1 MLIIS
6 SAAAAAA
13 ASREPNRSSLNRPLL
28 TEMNVKTV

>member
-6 SAAAAAA
+6 SAAAAA